1 MSYIVH
7 INFKW
12 CTDVV
17 EAHPLPQRF
26 PLEIALLEIV
36 LGYLRDSHS
45 TEGILDSSSVVSRSV
60 TLGTEVL
67 EKRFL

>member
-67 EKRFL
+67 EKRLL